1 MKKSFLLQQ
10 RTRIPQILLCFP
22 GRRSSVRNACSLN
35 AFSVAT
41 ASACVGP
48 GAASWAALWLSPLRA
63 NAGAGTLNS
72 SYGSPVFWA
81 SRTTASANLRLR
93 MRTSEQLASP
103 FQIWRVKT
111 ALPQQILRSSWPGQT
126 GVGIATVG
134 AHSSS
139 HRLLLN
145 LYPDWRVRLKLLF
158 SFSWPSSVSTALQQ
172 WEVGG
177 GAEEGPPFAL
187 ESLHWLLHLQ
197 ANLLVCLFVSF
208 SNSARHQLVFKHF
221 RQFLLLPAFLLTS
234 HSSSS
239 ASAFPSPL
247 IPSSLPQSSPQWF
260 SSGSFQAPSHL
271 DEHAWLPAAAFV
283 PKQFR

>member
-10 RTRIPQILLCFP
+10 QTRILQILLELREGWLLIKCFQCSYSVCVCGP
-22 GRRSSVRNACSLN
+22 RSCFV
-35 AFSVAT
+35 
-41 ASACVGP
+41 
-48 GAASWAALWLSPLRA
+48 
-63 NAGAGTLNS
+63 
-72 SYGSPVFWA
+72 
-81 SRTTASANLRLR
+81 
-93 MRTSEQLASP
+93 
-103 FQIWRVKT
+103 
-111 ALPQQILRSSWPGQT
+111 
-126 GVGIATVG
+126 IATVE
-134 AHSSS
+134 AQSSS

-187 ESLHWLLHLQ
+187 KSLRWLLHLQ

-239 ASAFPSPL
+239 ASAFPSTL
-247 IPSSLPQSSPQWF
+247 IPSSLPQSSPPVIQLWLLPSAF
-260 SSGSFQAPSHL
+260 SFGWTCWTPCCCFCTQTISLVHQRSAPSSP
-271 DEHAWLPAAAFV
+271 DFI
-283 PKQFR
+283 